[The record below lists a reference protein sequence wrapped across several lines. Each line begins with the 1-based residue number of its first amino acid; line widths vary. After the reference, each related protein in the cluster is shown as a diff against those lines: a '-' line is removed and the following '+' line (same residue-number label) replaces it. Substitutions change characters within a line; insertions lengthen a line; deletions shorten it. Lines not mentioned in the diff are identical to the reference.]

1 MRFNFKF
8 SNYKRLYNF
17 FWFLS
22 LLNIFFSTDILL
34 AKTFS
39 ISDIEISTPFE
50 INFNKNTII
59 DEGFSQAYDQL
70 ILSIVQTKDQK
81 KIQNIPLSTIKGM
94 IETFSINEEKFINEI
109 YYLSLNVNFSKKKI
123 FNLLEG
129 KNIFASQPIKKDILF
144 IPIIIDENKNEIQI
158 FSENNLFKNWNL
170 DKKKFHL
177 LNYILPTQDIED
189 FNLIKNKLPDL
200 ENYDFMDIINK
211 YNLENYIIMVIF
223 KNNKQL
229 RIFNKINLNGTVD
242 IRNFKYKALELNF
255 EDNEK
260 KVIKNLKEVYE
271 NYWKFNNQINTSVK
285 LPLTISVN
293 NDINLNIS
301 QFEKTLSDID
311 SIYDFYIHK
320 FDNKNNIY
328 KMLAKCGTAVGIGV
342 GLIINNTFVKLASS
356 MLGMYL
362 IHHDNITPKMEIIV
376 MATAF
381 FVYSKIGGIV
391 FDILPIKKNM
401 WTISISIYVETLII
415 YMMIVTV
422 YILLIV

>member
-94 IETFSINEEKFINEI
+94 IETFSINEEKFIDEI
-109 YYLSLNVNFSKKKI
+109 YYLSLNVNFSKQKI
-123 FNLLEG
+123 FNLLED

-189 FNLIKNKLPDL
+189 FNLIKNKLSDI

-242 IRNFKYKALELNF
+242 IKNFKYKALELNT

-260 KVIKNLKEVYE
+260 KVIKKLKEVYE

-311 SIYDFYIHK
+311 SIYDFYVHK

-328 KMLAKCGTAVGIGV
+328 K
-342 GLIINNTFVKLASS
+342 IIFNGSPDNFLKIMKNKGYNFNTQNQEWALK
-356 MLGMYL
+356 
-362 IHHDNITPKMEIIV
+362 
-376 MATAF
+376 
-381 FVYSKIGGIV
+381 
-391 FDILPIKKNM
+391 
-401 WTISISIYVETLII
+401 
-415 YMMIVTV
+415 
-422 YILLIV
+422 